1 MVGTCAGAG
10 QVSPSKAK
18 YDCRTGVECT
28 VLLGGAA
35 KLRDVGHT
43 VGHDIFRSH
52 AKDYAMSD
60 AGNEQTHSQKLL
72 ELETIINQSPAVA
85 FRWNA
90 DERWSVQF
98 VSDNIRQF
106 GFRAE
111 EFLSNGLCFADIVHP
126 DDLQQVRE
134 EVARFS
140 REGVDEFS
148 HEYRIVD
155 GQGRVRWLDD
165 RTVILRDKDAK
176 PLAYQGLLL
185 DVTDRKNAEHNLL
198 RQKEMLQKILD
209 TIPAMIVYFDPQQRV
224 AYGNLAWEQST
235 GWKLEDLQERDLL
248 EELYP
253 DAEYRRQVREFIVRA
268 EGVWQNFRTRVRDG
282 RMLETRW
289 ANVKLSDG
297 TNIGIGQDITDQV
310 KLEEQA
316 RLTQK
321 LETVGRL
328 AGGIAHDFNN
338 ILTAIIGFCT
348 LSKMKTDAND
358 PVHHYQDSIL
368 KAAEKAAGL
377 TQSLLAF
384 SRKQM
389 IFVRRIDL
397 VECVNQIMEKI
408 APDLGNKIQLQ
419 IRHEIPDL
427 QVVADC
433 HCLEQI
439 LVSLSMNSLDA
450 MPDGGRLVI
459 ATTLA
464 EIGPDFIE
472 ANGFGKV
479 GRYACLTVTDA
490 GVGMAPEVQKNI
502 FVPFF
507 TTKEVGQGTGLGL
520 PSVYGTVKQLGG
532 YITVHS
538 ALGSGSTFTIYLPC
552 AKLEALPEVAERP
565 AGKHSEHPVILL
577 ADDDTLVRAVS
588 REILEKS
595 GFSVVEAVDGADAVR
610 KFRDMKNAPDLLLF
624 DIVMP
629 RMNGMEAFQKIHEER
644 PEIPV
649 LFLSGYQEK
658 IDLAGDLPEGAVEII
673 GKPVSPEE
681 LVRKIK
687 AILK

>member
-1 MVGTCAGAG
+1 
-10 QVSPSKAK
+10 
-18 YDCRTGVECT
+18 
-28 VLLGGAA
+28 
-35 KLRDVGHT
+35 
-43 VGHDIFRSH
+43 
-52 AKDYAMSD
+52 MSD
-60 AGNEQTHSQKLL
+60 ASHEKTHGDMLL
-72 ELETIINQSPAVA
+72 ELETIINQSPAVV

-98 VSDNIRQF
+98 VSDNIWQF
-106 GFRAE
+106 GFRPE
-111 EFLSNGLCFADIVHP
+111 EFLANGLSFADIVHP
-126 DDLQQVRE
+126 DDLQRVRD
-134 EVARFS
+134 EVARCS

-148 HEYRIVD
+148 REYRIID
-155 GQGRVRWLDD
+155 GNGRVRWLDD
-165 RTVILRDKDAK
+165 RTVILRDKDSV
-176 PLAYQGLLL
+176 PVAYQGLLL
-185 DVTDRKNAEHNLL
+185 DVTDRKNAEHHVV
-198 RQKEMLQKILD
+198 RQNEMLQAILD
-209 TIPAMIVYFDPQQRV
+209 TIPAMIVYFDPDHRV
-224 AYGNLAWEQST
+224 AYGNLAWERIT
-235 GWKLEDLQERDLL
+235 GWTLEDLQKRDLL
-248 EELYP
+248 EEFYP
-253 DAEYRRQVREFIVRA
+253 DAEYRRHVREFVMRA

-282 RMLETRW
+282 RVLDTRW
-289 ANVKLSDG
+289 MNVQLSDG
-297 TNIGIGQDITDQV
+297 TSIGIGQDITDQA
-310 KLEEQA
+310 KFEEKV

-321 LETVGRL
+321 LEAVGRL

-389 IFVRRIDL
+389 IFVRRMDL
-397 VECVNQIMEKI
+397 VECVTQIMEKI
-408 APDLGNKIQLQ
+408 APDLGDNIHLQ
-419 IRHEIPDL
+419 MRHEIPDL

-439 LVSLSMNSLDA
+439 LVSLSMNSRDA
-450 MPDGGRLVI
+450 MPDGGSLVI

-479 GRYACLTVTDA
+479 GRYACLTVTDT
-490 GVGMAPEVQKNI
+490 GVGMAPEVQRNV

-507 TTKEVGQGTGLGL
+507 TTKDVGQGTGLGL

-532 YITVHS
+532 YITVQS
-538 ALGSGSTFTIYLPC
+538 ARGAGSTFTIYLPC
-552 AKLEALPEVAERP
+552 AKVETFQEVGERP

-577 ADDDTLVRAVS
+577 ADDDTLVRTVS

-610 KFRDMKNAPDLLLF
+610 KFREMENAPDLLLF

-629 RMNGMEAFQKIHEER
+629 RMNGMEAFQRIHEER

-658 IDLAGDLPEGAVEII
+658 IGSFGDLPDGAVEIV
-673 GKPVSPEE
+673 GKPITPQE

-687 AILK
+687 EMLE

>member
-1 MVGTCAGAG
+1 
-10 QVSPSKAK
+10 
-18 YDCRTGVECT
+18 
-28 VLLGGAA
+28 
-35 KLRDVGHT
+35 
-43 VGHDIFRSH
+43 
-52 AKDYAMSD
+52 MSD
-60 AGNEQTHSQKLL
+60 ASNEKTHGEKLL

-98 VSDNIRQF
+98 VSDNIWQF
-106 GFRAE
+106 GFRPE
-111 EFLSNGLCFADIVHP
+111 EFLANGLSFADIVHP
-126 DDLQQVRE
+126 DDLQRVRD
-134 EVARFS
+134 EVARCS
-140 REGVDEFS
+140 REGVDEVAR
-148 HEYRIVD
+148 EYRIID
-155 GQGRVRWLDD
+155 GSGMVRWLDD
-165 RTVILRDKDAK
+165 RTVILRDKDSV
-176 PLAYQGLLL
+176 PFAYQGLLL
-185 DVTDRKNAEHNLL
+185 DVTDRKIAEHHVVW
-198 RQKEMLQKILD
+198 QKEMLQAILD
-209 TIPAMIVYFDPQQRV
+209 TIPAMIVYFDSDHRV
-224 AYGNLAWEQST
+224 AYGNLAWERIT
-235 GWKLEDLQERDLL
+235 GWTLEDLQERDLL
-248 EELYP
+248 EEFYP
-253 DAEYRRQVREFIVRA
+253 DAEYRLHVREFIMRA

-282 RMLETRW
+282 RVLDTRW
-289 ANVKLSDG
+289 ANVQLSDG
-297 TNIGIGQDITDQV
+297 TNIGIGQDITDQT
-310 KLEEQA
+310 KFEEKV

-321 LETVGRL
+321 LEAVGRL

-358 PVHHYQDSIL
+358 PVHQYQDSIL

-389 IFVRRIDL
+389 IFVRRMDL
-397 VECVNQIMEKI
+397 VECVTQIMEKI
-408 APDLGNKIQLQ
+408 IPDLGDNIHLQ
-419 IRHEIPDL
+419 MRHEIPDL

-439 LVSLSMNSLDA
+439 LVSLSMNSRDA
-450 MPDGGRLVI
+450 MPDGGSLVI

-479 GRYACLTVTDA
+479 GRYACLTVTDT
-490 GVGMAPEVQKNI
+490 GVGMAPEVQRNV

-507 TTKEVGQGTGLGL
+507 TTKDVGQGTGLGL

-532 YITVHS
+532 YITVQS
-538 ALGSGSTFTIYLPC
+538 DLGAGSTFTIYLPC
-552 AKLEALPEVAERP
+552 AKVEAFQEVAERA

-577 ADDDTLVRAVS
+577 ADDDTLVRTVS
-588 REILEKS
+588 REVLEKS
-595 GFSVVEAVDGADAVR
+595 GFFVVEAVDGADAVR
-610 KFRDMKNAPDLLLF
+610 KFREMENAPDLLLF

-629 RMNGMEAFQKIHEER
+629 RMNGMEAFQKIHAER

-658 IDLAGDLPEGAVEII
+658 IDSAGDLPDGAVEIV
-673 GKPVSPEE
+673 GKPVTPQE